1 MTEKVREADAHSP
14 TRWATGRITSLQP
27 VDVRLG
33 CGLSLI
39 HISEPTRRTP
49 ISYAVFCLKKKKLSK
64 GRRCSAAVEVSPQK
78 KR

>member
-33 CGLSLI
+33 CGGYKYS
-39 HISEPTRRTP
+39 SGKADDASSRQGEM
-49 ISYAVFCLKKKKLSK
+49 
-64 GRRCSAAVEVSPQK
+64 GRSMDS
-78 KR
+78 